1 VAGEHN
7 KRENALAAL
16 RPRDTWEGCR
26 GPLSVV
32 KTPHLNFT
40 QKLSSAPGPP
50 EALGF
55 FKGCSPALQST
66 VARIVALSPSIA
78 VAQKELARQGM
89 CLDKKAVRRIAEQLG
104 TQMLALRQ
112 RELLAWRAGALPAG
126 KDFRGKRVVVQFDG
140 GRIRMRENKPRRKQR
155 RKGEREK
162 FDTPWR
168 EPKVVT
174 IFEIDAQGKM
184 TKKHQQPLIDGTL
197 LGPDHVAELAAYH
210 LHRLGVAEAELVVFV
225 SDGAH
230 WIWDRLEWIERRAGL
245 DPSRT
250 VHVLDFCHAAH
261 HVSLALQ
268 TLGWDEAMR
277 RETYGRLRT
286 LLKNSRWEEV
296 TRQLIQ
302 WARSQPENKDI
313 WTEIRYLTIHGEEGH
328 LSYVTFRRRGI
339 PCGSGAIESAIRR
352 VINQRL
358 KSNAMYWRQ
367 ENAEAVFAVRA
378 TLLCDRWEE
387 TLTRVRHSMGR
398 DRRLAWRWDAPNI
411 TAALNENTE
420 VQPPQSQHPTRQQP
434 TTIAA

>member
-1 VAGEHN
+1 
-7 KRENALAAL
+7 
-16 RPRDTWEGCR
+16 
-26 GPLSVV
+26 
-32 KTPHLNFT
+32 
-40 QKLSSAPGPP
+40 
-50 EALGF
+50 
-55 FKGCSPALQST
+55 
-66 VARIVALSPSIA
+66 
-78 VAQKELARQGM
+78 M
-89 CLDKKAVRRIAEQLG
+89 
-104 TQMLALRQ
+104 
-112 RELLAWRAGALPAG
+112 
-126 KDFRGKRVVVQFDG
+126 
-140 GRIRMRENKPRRKQR
+140 
-155 RKGEREK
+155 
-162 FDTPWR
+162 
-168 EPKVVT
+168 T

-230 WIWDRLEWIERRAGL
+230 WIWDRLEWIEQRAGL

-328 LSYVTFRRRGI
+328 LSYVTFRCRGI

-387 TLTRVRHSMGR
+387 TLTRVRHSMAR
-398 DRRLAWRWDAPNI
+398 DRRLAWRWDAPNTI
-411 TAALNENTE
+411 AELNENTD
-420 VQPPQSQHPTRQQP
+420 VQPPQSQHPIQQQP